1 MSKHPQDANKRQ
13 ITFYVEEAIARR
25 LDKYCE
31 EKNITKTGLLV
42 RFVAELVAEVELT
55 DQEALEVTEA
65 IQARIRKGYNVPRR
79 R

>member
-1 MSKHPQDANKRQ
+1 MSKHPQDASKRQ
-13 ITFYVEEAIARR
+13 ITFYVDETIARR

-31 EKNITKTGLLV
+31 ENNITKTGLLV
-42 RFVAELVAEVELT
+42 RFVAELVSEIELT
-55 DQEALEVTEA
+55 DKESLEVTEA